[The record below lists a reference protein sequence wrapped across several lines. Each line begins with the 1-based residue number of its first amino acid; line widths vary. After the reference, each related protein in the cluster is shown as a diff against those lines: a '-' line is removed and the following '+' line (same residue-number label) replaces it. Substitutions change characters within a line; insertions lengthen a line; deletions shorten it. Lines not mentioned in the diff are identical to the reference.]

1 MNKIALLIFVGT
13 LTVLVEG
20 CSLVTDFFNSDQQEE
35 TTTANKPQSQKEAKE
50 PQQEQAVEESEEL
63 LASKEVAGLI
73 PATNPEVRARGSIRG
88 RQDPF
93 APISIKPQIKVKQ
106 EEKQQQED
114 SSDLTSTPTIESL
127 ENEPAAEN
135 ETKTVL
141 AEDVIITGVVEVGG
155 ITNIIVRA
163 PEEASSRYVQV
174 GQYLSNGRILVKRVE
189 SNNSPTPLVILE
201 EDGVEVAKEVGETPE
216 TETSPEEEQAFNS
229 LSKPFSTPAS
239 WVSNFLSQQLEQ
251 ESGAI

>member
-13 LTVLVEG
+13 FAVLVEG
-20 CSLVTDFFNSDQQEE
+20 CSLVAEFFNSDRQEE
-35 TTTANKPQSQKEAKE
+35 TTTANQPQSPNEAKE

-106 EEKQQQED
+106 EEKQQRED
-114 SSDLTSTPTIESL
+114 SSDFTSTPTIESL
-127 ENEPAAEN
+127 ENEPAAESLEN
-135 ETKTVL
+135 EPKAIL
-141 AEDVIITGVVEVGG
+141 AEDVIITGLVEVGG

-189 SNNSPTPLVILE
+189 SSNSPALPRVILE
-201 EDGVEVAKEVGETPE
+201 QDGVEVAKEVGETPE
-216 TETSPEEEQAFNS
+216 TKTAPEEERAFNS
-229 LSKPFSTPAS
+229 LSKPFSTSAS
-239 WVSNFLSQQLEQ
+239 WVSNFLSQQL
-251 ESGAI
+251 